1 MSPDNNVMEEAHH
14 APVWV
19 KISPFIAMIIGFVVA
34 YWFYIVNPTLPR
46 KLAENQRPL
55 YLFLLNKWYFDEA
68 YDFLFVRPARAVGR
82 IFWKRGD
89 GNIIDGTINGIAMG
103 IIPFFTKLA
112 GRAQSGYIFTY
123 AFAMVIGIAVLVTW
137 MSILGGAH

>member
-1 MSPDNNVMEEAHH
+1 MGRQPGDRYQID
-14 APVWV
+14 PG
-19 KISPFIAMIIGFVVA
+19 IRAMFKSG
-34 YWFYIVNPTLPR
+34 T
-46 KLAENQRPL
+46 
-55 YLFLLNKWYFDEA
+55 
-68 YDFLFVRPARAVGR
+68 
-82 IFWKRGD
+82 
-89 GNIIDGTINGIAMG
+89 IIDGTINGIAMG